1 MTRLVTCLFA
11 SGKFTPLLTI
21 GGQWPSLQLKRL
33 GIDTQGRIIIDGGWV
48 DLPDQYA
55 ISFGGFSLELS
66 RIGFGIVEG
75 SVNDRWFGLT
85 GGIRFTEFL
94 PSGISVDGLRV
105 KFGPSY
111 ATPSISFE
119 GIGLDFGVPS
129 VFHFVGDV
137 AYHQLSDG
145 SSEFR
150 GAAALELYPL
160 DVSVEVQIVIGHN
173 TAPSFNY
180 AFLFLDA
187 KLTPSGI
194 PIFNTGL
201 SLYGF
206 AGLYAQNMGPQLNTA
221 LPQSDQWYQWYKR
234 PQPGVTDL
242 AKWEKKQSE
251 MAIGLGVTLGTA
263 DAGFSFNT
271 KALLVL
277 LLAQNQ

>member
-1 MTRLVTCLFA
+1 MA
-11 SGKFTPLLTI
+11 
-21 GGQWPSLQLKRL
+21 LQ
-33 GIDTQGRIIIDGGWV
+33 
-48 DLPDQYA
+48 
-55 ISFGGFSLELS
+55 
-66 RIGFGIVEG
+66 
-75 SVNDRWFGLT
+75 
-85 GGIRFTEFL
+85 
-94 PSGISVDGLRV
+94 
-105 KFGPSY
+105 
-111 ATPSISFE
+111 
-119 GIGLDFGVPS
+119 
-129 VFHFVGDV
+129 
-137 AYHQLSDG
+137 
-145 SSEFR
+145 SSEVQR
-150 GAAALELYPL
+150 HLQLYPL

-277 LLAQNQ
+277 LLPKPVIMIDGKANFLKMPTTQTSGSEGTFRTFALYDSRSGIVELAVDADYWIPVLLNAHADARAHFEMANSDNWFVTMGELEPPERRATAHLFGEHP